1 MALILLAACIAGTL
15 VVVVIAAVQGAGELP
30 GVYHAEGA
38 AADRDLAGLAQ
49 ATKRDLHARLT
60 ISGRTVAIDLSDRDG
75 ALDPGLGITL
85 RLAHATLSGLDQT
98 LPLQSRGE
106 QFVGVMARPLAAG
119 YWLVELRPDAAGWL
133 LRGRLPSSGGE
144 LRPGGP

>member
-30 GVYHAEGA
+30 VVYHAEGA

-49 ATKRDLHARLT
+49 ATQRDLHARLT
-60 ISGRTVAIDLSDRDG
+60 ISGRTVAIDLSDRNG
-75 ALDPGLGITL
+75 TLDPGLGITL